1 MTGATTAA
9 AAWRGGGFGLPM
21 GGGGLGIGTIIVLG
35 LVGYAFGIDPRIL
48 IGGAEILTGGSQSPT
63 YQTDRRSGQRKTG
76 APTDEM
82 GSMISGVLGEI
93 DDRWSEIFQASGQ
106 IYTGPRIVLFRNAT
120 NGGRCGMAQ
129 SAMGPFY
136 CPPDQQIFLDTG
148 FFREVETRFRGCS
161 GSACK
166 FTAAYIIAHEAGH
179 HIQNLLGILPRV
191 TRLQQQAGSK
201 AEANALQVKVELQ
214 ADCLSGVWVNREEK
228 KRPGFLEAG
237 DIDAA
242 LTTATAIGDDT
253 LQRQA
258 TGRVVPDS
266 FTHGSAAQRKHW
278 FMTGYQQG
286 TVQACNTLRRG
297 RALTIGQSMSMR
309 SRPKQFVPLNIAV
322 LTISDTRSL
331 ADDKSGTTLADRLTA
346 AGHQLA
352 AREIVTDDVEAI
364 RVIVKRWI
372 ADAGVDAIITTGGTG
387 FTGRDVTPEAIEPL
401 FEKRMDG
408 FSIAFHMLSHAKIG
422 ASTMQSRATAGVAG
436 ATFIFCLPGSP
447 GACRDGWDGILAR
460 QLDYRTRPCNFVEIM
475 PRLDEHLRAAEGQ
488 GRVGLTGSAASDVNQ
503 FSSRSTHQAAS
514 RFNRRSQKHCESF
527 PSRVSPNLFKFPIA
541 APGRSSLT

>member
-1 MTGATTAA
+1 
-9 AAWRGGGFGLPM
+9 
-21 GGGGLGIGTIIVLG
+21 
-35 LVGYAFGIDPRIL
+35 
-48 IGGAEILTGGSQSPT
+48 
-63 YQTDRRSGQRKTG
+63 
-76 APTDEM
+76 
-82 GSMISGVLGEI
+82 MISGILGEI

-106 IYTGPRIVLFRNAT
+106 TYKGPRIVLFRNST

-148 FFREVETRFRGCS
+148 FFREVETRFHGCS
-161 GSACK
+161 GNACK

-266 FTHGSAAQRKHW
+266 FTHGSAAQRKQW

-286 TVQACNTLRRG
+286 TVKACDTFSAGTL
-297 RALTIGQSMSMR
+297 
-309 SRPKQFVPLNIAV
+309 
-322 LTISDTRSL
+322 
-331 ADDKSGTTLADRLTA
+331 
-346 AGHQLA
+346 
-352 AREIVTDDVEAI
+352 
-364 RVIVKRWI
+364 
-372 ADAGVDAIITTGGTG
+372 
-387 FTGRDVTPEAIEPL
+387 
-401 FEKRMDG
+401 
-408 FSIAFHMLSHAKIG
+408 
-422 ASTMQSRATAGVAG
+422 
-436 ATFIFCLPGSP
+436 
-447 GACRDGWDGILAR
+447 
-460 QLDYRTRPCNFVEIM
+460 
-475 PRLDEHLRAAEGQ
+475 
-488 GRVGLTGSAASDVNQ
+488 
-503 FSSRSTHQAAS
+503 
-514 RFNRRSQKHCESF
+514 
-527 PSRVSPNLFKFPIA
+527 
-541 APGRSSLT
+541 